1 MPNTAVVLS
10 DVHIGNGAPTTWY
23 QPLVHEPY
31 LISALQWIEQHGN
44 VQELILL
51 GDLFDIWT
59 YPPSVR
65 PPTVA
70 EIIAANPKTLGPGGA
85 LARAIAAVP
94 RATFVLGNHDCT
106 LTAADIA
113 MLQNAVGPITL
124 VEPEYVLTGSTGAKT
139 VFSHGHLW
147 TMFNAPDETTKFKPM
162 PVGHYVT
169 RAFAYQMAKSLKPGE
184 TVADR
189 PNMGAPDGF
198 DLLTFLNSIN
208 LEQQPDIAAM
218 LLNYVC
224 TRAEM
229 PESTPIV
236 LPSGATTTVNEAKV
250 LYADL
255 FTRWAARPG
264 EGALNAARAAMA
276 DGAGEYLAWFAQRL
290 AIQNGADLVVMGHT
304 HTPIAGLSVSPINY
318 YNSGFECASIPD
330 TPPKEFTFTVVDLDT
345 ASAEIFQVTKG
356 SSGYPISE
364 SPARPLSSAILPPFS
379 DFSCYIRII
388 NQTSQPLT
396 RTALANKQGTWVVP
410 PPASIAPGTHG
421 DGWLQDAVGAHGS
434 EGSVSY
440 SQAGHELPFSFSCPT
455 GIYPNT
461 VSGPGNNFIARS
473 GSGDWQP
480 PGKVPSWGHPL
491 QVRFTVAGS

>member
-1 MPNTAVVLS
+1 
-10 DVHIGNGAPTTWY
+10 
-23 QPLVHEPY
+23 
-31 LISALQWIEQHGN
+31 
-44 VQELILL
+44 
-51 GDLFDIWT
+51 
-59 YPPSVR
+59 
-65 PPTVA
+65 
-70 EIIAANPKTLGPGGA
+70 
-85 LARAIAAVP
+85 
-94 RATFVLGNHDCT
+94 
-106 LTAADIA
+106 
-113 MLQNAVGPITL
+113 
-124 VEPEYVLTGSTGAKT
+124 
-139 VFSHGHLW
+139 
-147 TMFNAPDETTKFKPM
+147 M